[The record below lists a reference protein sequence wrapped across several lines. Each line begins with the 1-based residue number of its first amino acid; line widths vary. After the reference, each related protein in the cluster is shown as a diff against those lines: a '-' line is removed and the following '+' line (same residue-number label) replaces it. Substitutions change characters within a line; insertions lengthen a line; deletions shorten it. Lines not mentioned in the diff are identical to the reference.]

1 MRKPILWFTLVELIV
16 VITIVGILSTV
27 GFVSYSWYLTWARDS
42 NRYSQLTKLSDSL
55 QTYAATK
62 SLPLPDD
69 YIEITSSGSENTIAY
84 QGYVWNDVLETID
97 YTNGWKDPKDDSYFT
112 YYLTKDRKKL
122 QLLALME
129 EEIVRSSLTN
139 NSYAVDYENRSPVVY
154 WNKLWVLVSSEE
166 ASYNLPAQ
174 EVSWNKTNGYLDII
188 HTPNNYKTFI
198 GDTPS
203 EWTWALIGLEIITQ
217 GKLLWKW
224 SFDETSGTSVKNTAA
239 NTWNWT
245 LSWSINANHIA
256 WRKWNALDF
265 LANVNDD
272 DVWSNI
278 YFADSFDFGWDAT
291 YSFSFWINPDNPS
304 WANYRFSIPFKTL
317 HSWGGNFF
325 EFAWQHK
332 TTSLRQACSSIRKSG
347 RQEVQ
352 IQGEVPINQWTH
364 VTCVFWDNYMA
375 VYVNGEENNKLS
387 SNAIAIKR
395 QYQYTQ
401 LLIWSWNETAWYFDG
416 KLDEV
421 YLFNKALSPEE
432 VKIIYSLSQ

>member
-217 GKLLWKW
+217 GKLLW
-224 SFDETSGTSVKNTAA
+224 
-239 NTWNWT
+239 
-245 LSWSINANHIA
+245 
-256 WRKWNALDF
+256 
-265 LANVNDD
+265 
-272 DVWSNI
+272 
-278 YFADSFDFGWDAT
+278 
-291 YSFSFWINPDNPS
+291 
-304 WANYRFSIPFKTL
+304 
-317 HSWGGNFF
+317 
-325 EFAWQHK
+325 
-332 TTSLRQACSSIRKSG
+332 
-347 RQEVQ
+347 
-352 IQGEVPINQWTH
+352 
-364 VTCVFWDNYMA
+364 
-375 VYVNGEENNKLS
+375 
-387 SNAIAIKR
+387 
-395 QYQYTQ
+395 
-401 LLIWSWNETAWYFDG
+401 
-416 KLDEV
+416 
-421 YLFNKALSPEE
+421 
-432 VKIIYSLSQ
+432 

>member
-154 WNKLWVLVSSEE
+154 WNKLWV
-166 ASYNLPAQ
+166 
-174 EVSWNKTNGYLDII
+174 
-188 HTPNNYKTFI
+188 F
-198 GDTPS
+198 
-203 EWTWALIGLEIITQ
+203 
-217 GKLLWKW
+217 
-224 SFDETSGTSVKNTAA
+224 
-239 NTWNWT
+239 
-245 LSWSINANHIA
+245 
-256 WRKWNALDF
+256 
-265 LANVNDD
+265 
-272 DVWSNI
+272 
-278 YFADSFDFGWDAT
+278 
-291 YSFSFWINPDNPS
+291 
-304 WANYRFSIPFKTL
+304 
-317 HSWGGNFF
+317 
-325 EFAWQHK
+325 
-332 TTSLRQACSSIRKSG
+332 
-347 RQEVQ
+347 
-352 IQGEVPINQWTH
+352 
-364 VTCVFWDNYMA
+364 CVF
-375 VYVNGEENNKLS
+375 K
-387 SNAIAIKR
+387 
-395 QYQYTQ
+395 
-401 LLIWSWNETAWYFDG
+401 YF
-416 KLDEV
+416 
-421 YLFNKALSPEE
+421 N
-432 VKIIYSLSQ
+432 